1 MIELGINLEVRDK
14 DEARINLEVWYTPE
28 SVGELEITPFQI
40 TIMNPEIPIRVKQ
53 YPMSQ
58 EGKKGLKQ
66 GLLEPCMSPRNTP
79 MLPVKN
85 HRITESQNSRG
96 WKGPLWVI

>member
-14 DEARINLEVWYTPE
+14 EIAVQLYTLTAEDKARINAEVWYTPE
-28 SVGELEITPFQI
+28 SVGERDITPFEI

-58 EGKKGLKQ
+58 EGKKG
-66 GLLEPCMSPRNTP
+66 N
-79 MLPVKN
+79 
-85 HRITESQNSRG
+85 
-96 WKGPLWVI
+96 